1 MSLNHIC
8 NSCGGSIE
16 FAPEHTG
23 LQLKCPHCGIL
34 TVLTA
39 SGPPAAPQQG
49 GPHQAFGQYPP
60 QQQMPNIGMGGPMPQ
75 PARIGISTGGIIGIV
90 VGALLAV
97 GLIVLGVIMLAGK
110 SGGGTLG
117 SSASA
122 PESGNER
129 ESPKISDKED
139 FSNFHKEIEK
149 KIAPAEIKIIQT
161 LAGLDSAESHE
172 EALEIMYRVVG
183 MMDARNL
190 MLKLI
195 DPKTAEVKNLLDEY
209 IQLNER
215 AFQLWKNLIDE
226 FEEENDGKVQRLFN
240 EIEKLGNT
248 RSIEWLKR
256 FNRMCEKHNMPKLDE
271 MMK

>member
-1 MSLNHIC
+1 
-8 NSCGGSIE
+8 
-16 FAPEHTG
+16 
-23 LQLKCPHCGIL
+23 
-34 TVLTA
+34 
-39 SGPPAAPQQG
+39 
-49 GPHQAFGQYPP
+49 
-60 QQQMPNIGMGGPMPQ
+60 
-75 PARIGISTGGIIGIV
+75 
-90 VGALLAV
+90 
-97 GLIVLGVIMLAGK
+97 
-110 SGGGTLG
+110 
-117 SSASA
+117 
-122 PESGNER
+122 
-129 ESPKISDKED
+129 
-139 FSNFHKEIEK
+139 
-149 KIAPAEIKIIQT
+149 
-161 LAGLDSAESHE
+161 LDSAESHE